1 MKPSANFFGGICN
14 QLYEDAKTVACGR
27 RVILHIGSTPAA
39 RSRLS
44 GTCPQLWTSTLDE
57 VSNEKADRSPDARR
71 VRRHDFQRRGANAGH
86 AGDTGA
92 SRDTGDAQGGEQE
105 GRQVRRQEKGQG
117 QEQEGRIQEL
127 SRTGPHRPRKTQK
140 AGPPAFFFLWRGL
153 APAPRK

>member
-14 QLYEDAKTVACGR
+14 ELYEDARTVACGR

-71 VRRHDFQRRGANAGH
+71 VRRHDFQRRGANARH
-86 AGDTGA
+86 AGDTRAIRG
-92 SRDTGDAQGGEQE
+92 TGDARQGGEQE
-105 GRQVRRQEKGQG
+105 DRQVGRQEKGQG
-117 QEQEGRIQEL
+117 QGQKQEGRIQEL
-127 SRTGPHRPRKTQK
+127 SRTGPYGPRKTKK
-140 AGPPAFFFLWRGL
+140 AGPPAFLLLWH
-153 APAPRK
+153 